1 MPYKSIEEIKDKVN
15 GADKLSDDKLR
26 QFKAVFNKCWKEH
39 EDEGKCHAM
48 AWGAVKKSSRTIKA
62 FCRNSPE
69 TEEHYRMYERL
80 KAFVK
85 KLGPS
90 YVGTLDSHAD
100 VEFRYVSD
108 NPSMWVRFYS
118 DSYVYAISVH
128 SKPDK
133 PIEEWYLGAYVSTRY
148 HRPTEDWVRGNDL
161 PDGDF
166 TESTWRSIVSA
177 FAGYQLL
184 DISEY
189 ADSARERERGEFRSL
204 NASIG
209 SIAQT
214 LVNDPQIIETLE
226 RAFGVKWDGGRFRVL
241 TSPAENDSNYDQDCI
256 EHSDT
261 SVTAHS
267 CRDGV

>member
-15 GADKLSDDKLR
+15 GADKLSADKLR
-26 QFKAVFNKCWKEH
+26 QFKAVFNKCWGEH

-48 AWGAVKKSSRTIKA
+48 AWGAVKKSSRTLKA
-62 FCRNSPE
+62 FWRNSPE
-69 TEEHYRMYERL
+69 TEEHHRMYERL
-80 KAFVK
+80 KAFVRQF
-85 KLGPS
+85 GPS
-90 YVGTLDSHAD
+90 YAGTLDSHAD
-100 VEFRYVSD
+100 VKFGYVGGD
-108 NPSMWVRFYS
+108 PSMSVRFYS
-118 DSYVYAISVH
+118 DSYVYSVSVH

-133 PIEEWYLGAYVSTRY
+133 PIEEWYLGAYVSTRC

-166 TESTWRSIVSA
+166 TRYTWRSIVSA

-189 ADSARERERGEFRSL
+189 ADSARERERGEYRGL
-204 NASIG
+204 NASIE
-209 SIAQT
+209 SIAET
-214 LVNDPQIIETLE
+214 LAGNPKILETLE
-226 RAFGVKWDGGRFRVL
+226 RAFGVTWDGRRFRTV
-241 TSPAENDSNYDQDCI
+241 TRPGGDSDYDPDCI

-267 CRDGV
+267 RRSGV